1 MTLQTRLTLAAALL
15 LCAGV
20 ASAQMY
26 KWKDAAGVTHF
37 SDTPPPATAQAQT
50 KAFDGGNT
58 GNGGAAATAGLPY
71 AVAQAVKN
79 FPVTL
84 YTTKGCAAC
93 DQARALLSTRG
104 VPFTEKTVT
113 GAADQAAFR
122 KAGGTNELPM
132 MLVGRGKY
140 VAFDAGVW
148 NGALTDASYP
158 TERVLPSTY
167 QNPRATTAA
176 PVTAPQP
183 VGSSNDGAGSAAAT
197 QNALRAQQPALNAPP
212 GFQF

>member
-1 MTLQTRLTLAAALL
+1 MTLQTRLTMAAALL
-15 LCAGV
+15 LCAGA

-37 SDTPPPATAQAQT
+37 SDTPPPATAKAET
-50 KAFDGGNT
+50 KAYD
-58 GNGGAAATAGLPY
+58 GGAAPASTAGLPY

-84 YTTKGCAAC
+84 YTTKGCDAC
-93 DQARALLSTRG
+93 DQARAMLNTRG

-132 MLVGRGKY
+132 MLVGRSKY
-140 VAFDAGVW
+140 IAYDAGAW
-148 NGALTDASYP
+148 GGALTAASYP
-158 TERVLPSTY
+158 TERVLPPTY
-167 QNPRATTAA
+167 QNARATSAA
-176 PVTAPQP
+176 PVAQPQSTASQ
-183 VGSSNDGAGSAAAT
+183 GDTGAAAAA
-197 QNALRAQQPALNAPP
+197 QNALRSQQPALNAPP